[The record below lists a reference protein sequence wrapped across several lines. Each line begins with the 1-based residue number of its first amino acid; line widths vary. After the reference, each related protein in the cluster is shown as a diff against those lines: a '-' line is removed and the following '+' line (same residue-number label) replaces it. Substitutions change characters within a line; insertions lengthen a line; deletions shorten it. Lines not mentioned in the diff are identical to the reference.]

1 MRIWRSRRR
10 QSEPP
15 APLVLPRLDR
25 LSELVDRVV
34 VLLDQA
40 AAPVPGP
47 VAGVDMEPVPPE
59 PEPEAAPRP
68 EPAGGHVLVVA
79 EPSGYRLV
87 ERDSAAPARGDVLD
101 VDGVLQ
107 RVLRVGPSPL
117 PGDGRRCAFL
127 GQEPPEE
134 TRSFDA

>member
-1 MRIWRSRRR
+1 MLLRRSHRRR
-10 QSEPP
+10 PEPS

-40 AAPVPGP
+40 AASVPESVP
-47 VAGVDMEPVPPE
+47 EVVVEPEREPVPVQ
-59 PEPEAAPRP
+59 A
-68 EPAGGHVLVVA
+68 PAGGHVLFVA
-79 EPSGYRLV
+79 AADGYRLV
-87 ERDSAAPARGDVLD
+87 ERDGDAPTQGEVVD
-101 VDGVLQ
+101 VDGVRR

-117 PGDGRRCAFL
+117 PGDGRRCAFV
-127 GQEPPEE
+127 GEEPPGL